1 MLHIYGVILT
11 DTTVRLLRE
20 KMHVQ
25 GLLLLFLTV
34 KYVDIFIDARSVQR
48 VFDIFP
54 KEIFRI
60 YVGKRVPI

>member
-1 MLHIYGVILT
+1 MYHNSDDILT

-25 GLLLLFLTV
+25 GLLLLFLSV

-60 YVGKRVPI
+60 YVGKYIPI

>member
-25 GLLLLFLTV
+25 GLLLLFLSV

-54 KEIFRI
+54 KEFLRI
-60 YVGKRVPI
+60 YVGKYIPI

>member
-1 MLHIYGVILT
+1 MLHISDDSLT

-25 GLLLLFLTV
+25 GLLLLFLSV

-48 VFDIFP
+48 VFDILS

-60 YVGKRVPI
+60 YVGKYVPI

>member
-1 MLHIYGVILT
+1 MRHISDDILT

-25 GLLLLFLTV
+25 GLLLLFLSV

-54 KEIFRI
+54 KEIFSI
-60 YVGKRVPI
+60 YVGKYIPI

>member
-25 GLLLLFLTV
+25 GLLLLFLSV
-34 KYVDIFIDARSVQR
+34 QYVDIFIDARSVQR
-48 VFDIFP
+48 VFDIFS
-54 KEIFRI
+54 KEICKI
-60 YVGKRVPI
+60 YVGKYVPI

>member
-25 GLLLLFLTV
+25 GLLLLFLSV
-34 KYVDIFIDARSVQR
+34 QYVDIFIDARSVQR
-48 VFDIFP
+48 VFDILS
-54 KEIFRI
+54 KEICRI
-60 YVGKRVPI
+60 YVRKYVPI

>member
-1 MLHIYGVILT
+1 MLQNADDILT

-25 GLLLLFLTV
+25 VLLLLFLSV

-54 KEIFRI
+54 KEILRI
-60 YVGKRVPI
+60 YVGKYVPI

>member
-25 GLLLLFLTV
+25 GLLLLFLSV

>member
-1 MLHIYGVILT
+1 MLHISDDILT

-25 GLLLLFLTV
+25 GLLLLFLPV

-54 KEIFRI
+54 EEFFRI
-60 YVGKRVPI
+60 YLGKHVPI